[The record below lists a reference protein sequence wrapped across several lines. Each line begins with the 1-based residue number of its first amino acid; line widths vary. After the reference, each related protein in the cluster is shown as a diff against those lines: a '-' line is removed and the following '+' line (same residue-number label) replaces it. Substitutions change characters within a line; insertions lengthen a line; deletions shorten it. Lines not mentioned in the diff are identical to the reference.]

1 MLNNVVNRLYALGEA
16 FSLTGNEKVSTILKD
31 CCDII
36 DDEIQKIESNFAE
49 YETSI
54 SNLENPMWCSKKPIE
69 SGYYLWK
76 EIGKPSC
83 NMDRTIVKI
92 KAVGLKRELFISFN
106 ETDNTMG
113 EAFVKLEKVADREWL
128 KVGEL

>member
-16 FSLTGNEKVSTILKD
+16 FSLTGNEKVSSILKD

-83 NMDRTIVKI
+83 NMSRKVARI
-92 KAVGLKRELFISFN
+92 KKNGLKSELYISFEQP
-106 ETDNTMG
+106 ETGLDEFTRL
-113 EAFVKLEKVADREWL
+113 AIVADREWL